1 MKILLET
8 LYLSIKRLKARNNKG
23 GRLNCP
29 YSVPKFFDFMATRR
43 RTSATKTAKIAPVK
57 ESITKVEKV
66 TPTRAKRVRK
76 VTPVAKSI
84 VTEVKESPKSSPDF
98 TQLRGFDF
106 VVLPLIYLETFVVN
120 ILQNLDV
127 KVPARVAIK

>member
-1 MKILLET
+1 
-8 LYLSIKRLKARNNKG
+8 
-23 GRLNCP
+23 
-29 YSVPKFFDFMATRR
+29 MATRR

-66 TPTRAKRVRK
+66 TPTRAKRGRK